1 LRSLNAVVVKTDTR
15 SAKFIAMGQRPPATL
30 HVEIIGLRRL
40 NQRGFCQPPAFP
52 GAVVALA
59 DFATEV
65 LKHDAISTLA
75 RSNFTAPAL
84 GKGRPCSFT
93 RRGML
98 GSLNDSAKHQYIGR

>member
-1 LRSLNAVVVKTDTR
+1 MSEMYCWQSRIASGSQAAR
-15 SAKFIAMGQRPPATL
+15 CSQSAW
-30 HVEIIGLRRL
+30 
-40 NQRGFCQPPAFP
+40 PAFP